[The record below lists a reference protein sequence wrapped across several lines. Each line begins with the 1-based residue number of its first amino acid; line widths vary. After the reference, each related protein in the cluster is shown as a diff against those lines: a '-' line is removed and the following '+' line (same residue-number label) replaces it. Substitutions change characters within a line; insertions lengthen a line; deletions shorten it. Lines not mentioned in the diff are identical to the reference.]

1 MNVRKDIEVD
11 LKYDLDRDF
20 EAYTKSEAWQNGHRD
35 WLIEFKEFSEN
46 WYREKLIDLILVVKR
61 EINNAKQNNL

>member
-11 LKYDLDRDF
+11 LKYNLDRDF
-20 EAYTKSEAWQNGHRD
+20 QKYQESEAWQNGHRD
-35 WLIEFKEFSEN
+35 WLTEFKEFSEN
-46 WYREKLIDLILVVKR
+46 WYRERLIDLILVVKK